1 MNSTLEEEK
10 KQQRGKRKRRKV
22 LKGILMTVGVIIV
35 ALAAFIITVKLCKPD
50 FDFTV
55 LIPQSAVSFIK
66 EDVLK
71 QTEPQTESQT
81 VSTTKKET
89 TTVDYADYLPFSEF
103 EFDTSKQGSQV
114 GNILNKTNG
123 AITFNA
129 SYIFFSV
136 KGSGIYRFTPS
147 EETTSKLKG
156 SADNSSSLNIME
168 DFLYYVDESNNT
180 LKKVSVSGGDSKT
193 IAKDIK
199 QAYGYNGELFCIT
212 SENALVLV
220 SADGS
225 SQTTLYSAGADKELS
240 FVGISLSRVYFTI
253 YDEYEKEVLYVTVD
267 KSGGDRQYFRKP
279 SSKGDI
285 VSMQLENGFFY
296 YYEMTDDGS
305 YNLVR
310 KKFGSEKEVTL
321 LKKVSSTDY
330 PVIYANRLYYTDF
343 DKGSCYAMELNMNS
357 DKKKKMLS
365 VSDADKSGT
374 LAVGCGYQY
383 IFLIGTKSESGE
395 KAYRASCIYTSSSAD
410 NMMDFKN
417 GKWKF

>member
-1 MNSTLEEEK
+1 MNSTLEDEK
-10 KQQRGKRKRRKV
+10 IKQRGKRKRRKV
-22 LKGILMTVGVIIV
+22 LKGFLMAIGVIVV
-35 ALAAFIITVKLCKPD
+35 ALAAFVVTVKLCDPD
-50 FDFTV
+50 FDFASLV
-55 LIPQSAVSFIK
+55 PQSAVSFIK
-66 EDVLK
+66 EDILK
-71 QTEPQTESQT
+71 QTQPETEPQT

-89 TTVDYADYLPFSEF
+89 TSVEYADYLPFSEF

-123 AITFNA
+123 AVTFNA
-129 SYIFFSV
+129 SYIYFSV
-136 KGSGIYRFTPS
+136 EGSGIYRFNPS
-147 EETTSKLKG
+147 EEATSKLKG

-168 DFLYYVDESNNT
+168 DFLYYVDDSNHT
-180 LKKVSVSGGDSKT
+180 LKKVSVSGGSART
-193 IAKDIK
+193 IAKSIK

-212 SENALVLV
+212 TENSVVLV
-220 SADGS
+220 NADGS
-225 SQTTLYSAGADKELS
+225 SQTTLYSAGDDKELS
-240 FVGISLSRVYFTI
+240 FVGISLSRVYFTVF
-253 YDEYEKEVLYVTVD
+253 DEYENEVLYVTVD
-267 KSGGDRQYFRKP
+267 KTGKDRQYFREP
-279 SSKGDI
+279 TAKGEI
-285 VSMQLENGFFY
+285 VSMELENGFFY
-296 YYEMTDDGS
+296 YYEMTDEGT

-321 LKKVSSTDY
+321 LKDVSSTDY

-383 IFLIGTKSESGE
+383 IFLIGTKSDSGE

>member
-10 KQQRGKRKRRKV
+10 IQQRGKRKRRKV

-35 ALAAFIITVKLCKPD
+35 ALAAFVITVKLCKPD

-71 QTEPQTESQT
+71 QTEPQTEAQT
-81 VSTTKKET
+81 VSQTKKE

-123 AITFNA
+123 AVTFNA
-129 SYIFFSV
+129 SYIYFSV

-168 DFLYYVDESNNT
+168 DFLYYVDDSNHT
-180 LKKVSVSGGDSKT
+180 LKKVSVSGGDAKT

-212 SENALVLV
+212 TANALVLV

-225 SQTTLYSAGADKELS
+225 AQTTLYSAGADKELG
-240 FVGISLSRVYFTI
+240 FVGISLNRAYFTI
-253 YDEYEKEVLYVTVD
+253 YDQYENEVLYVTVD
-267 KSGGDRQYFRKP
+267 KTGSDRQYFREPTK
-279 SSKGDI
+279 KGEI
-285 VSMQLENGFFY
+285 TSMQLENGFFY
-296 YYEMTDDGS
+296 YYEMTEEGS

-321 LKKVSSTDY
+321 LKDVSNTDY

-383 IFLIGTKSESGE
+383 IFLIGTKTDSGE
-395 KAYRASCIYTSSSAD
+395 KVYRSSCIYTSASAD